1 MYVSRN
7 LTFFLFLFLS
17 LFLSHS
23 VIASTTKLGYSGRL
37 VLANGTPVT
46 GTPNLKFDLYYS
58 GSTGVSRGTET
69 INAVALSNGIYTVE
83 LDFAGIAGVIDGIP
97 SGESLVIQV
106 TDITDVGNPVVYDF
120 QNVLATPISVY
131 ANHAALSN
139 NLVIAATCS
148 PGQVVSVNASNEL
161 ECVDQTAAVAVD
173 STLVNN
179 AGVIGLPSLVTDN
192 TTYYSVVV
200 DAQGRVKSGNTTPPS
215 TTANDI
221 QDNLIVDAD
230 INTNAGISW
239 TKIDKTGATP
249 GDVGL
254 TINSAGPLG
263 TTTAVATENVVKSY
277 VDATATA
284 IADAK
289 VINDMSGVQTTI
301 APSVDSVKNYVT
313 AQTSAITSSQWT
325 DSGLDIYFNTGHVG
339 IGTNSPTGPLHVVGT
354 ANDVNT
360 MRFGAT
366 DADVAAITDY
376 ANMAGLLIA
385 SEGISNSYH
394 SFRIVSDIDGAD
406 IESLAVTNAGR
417 VGVGVLNPTEKL
429 EVAGNVKGTGLCIGA
444 DCRTSWPTGNAGTV
458 TSVTGGAGLTG
469 GTITSS
475 GTLAV
480 DVGTTNGKIA
490 QVGVG
495 DKLAD
500 SIINYNP
507 ALDVALTGFSTGA
520 ASTVLA
526 TDTILQAFGK
536 VQAQLNAHATS
547 ITANST
553 LVVNSTAGS
562 ETDKAPSVNSIKTYV
577 DARATQWGTNGS
589 KIYYNGGSVGI
600 GTNDPSTTLEV
611 TSGGFPRFTISS
623 EDAERDDNV
632 AINLMTLGTT
642 PNTLGNKNWHIFA
655 GGDGRV
661 DNQQNS
667 IFYNFY
673 DSDGSSTTGLVLKPN
688 GFIGVQNGNPSTN
701 IDSIGPIRAN
711 SLNGQT
717 CDSTNVGMIWYD
729 SSVDNYKICAN
740 NSGTPVA
747 KNLNEAGSHEFE
759 AYGVSS
765 LSIPYASATTV
776 KYTTELYDASNS
788 YDPST
793 GLFTAPEA
801 GIYAFSAN
809 VYPTGGAAGSSNEY
823 VGIYVNGSPV
833 HFDQRH
839 GSADS
844 GRQSTSRI
852 IKLNAGDVVDIR
864 AYHTVSTTQ
873 TLTSSSRQDWNFSGV
888 KISGGTSGAGGGS
901 DNLGNHILTQNLLL
915 GSNYLS
921 GDGDAEGITIDA
933 SGNVTVSSDICI
945 DGGNC
950 LSTAGTGA
958 GTVTSVTAGAGLTG
972 GTITTSGTLA
982 VDVGTSASQI
992 PQLDG
997 SGRLPTS
1004 VETDPSVSA
1013 FAKTTLPTCGVGEVL
1028 KSDGTSLSCVTD
1040 IDTDTD
1046 TNTTYTA
1053 GAGLD
1058 LTGTTFSIPAEAITD
1073 TQLAGL
1079 ASSCA
1084 NGEVLRTNGLGSFYC
1099 FDPLNLGDNFF
1110 TSFGIGTTPD
1120 ASAALD
1126 VSSTTKGFL
1135 PPRMTSVQRNA
1146 IASPAE
1152 GLVVYDTDIQSLYI
1166 YQGSTWNSLGVNL
1179 SGAGDA
1185 ESFVHVSFSGG
1196 THSGSGVLN
1205 YTTKHV
1211 DINGEFDLTTDRFVP
1226 KQAGNYLVV
1235 IQSIANG
1242 MTTGGHHYALA
1253 TKNGSNIIASWTRST
1268 NSGNADKTASGIVSM
1283 NGSTDYIEGR
1293 FSLSDG
1299 SVTDGSLRVI
1309 KLGGSD
1315 NMGSHV
1321 ASKNIDLTTYKL
1333 VGSGGGTGLAIA
1345 NDGAITVDNDIC
1357 IDGGK
1362 CLSSVFANE
1371 NEITTSNGANELVRL
1386 DGTGRIPAM
1395 DGSQLTGMTTTQVSE
1410 GTNLFFTDSRAQ
1422 TAAVVNSTAGSETTQ
1437 AASVSAMKNYVDAR
1451 ATQWST
1457 SGSDIYYNTG
1467 RVGIGTNT
1475 PQGQIHTFG
1484 TDPIFFDRVSGNPSH
1499 LLLRGAKGTIGA
1511 ETAPLENHEVGRIS
1525 FTGFDGTNW
1534 ATTALAGISGRASED
1549 WSPTTRGTDLDFK
1562 TVTNGSL
1569 SEQTRMIIANDGKVG
1584 IGSSEPISKLTVRGA
1599 DDVTNGP
1606 TLTLAGDVSNQF
1618 EGGRIRFAEPNNT
1631 FQGGYIHYDGTGP
1644 DYLHI
1649 GVHDTADLLTS
1660 SDVNAISISRQ
1671 TANVGIGTSTPSS
1684 RLHVYENGKHY
1695 HVNRKI
1701 DGYSQTE
1708 NSTGV
1713 NYILLHR
1720 AYDGAL
1726 LDEHYVNGEINLRRG
1741 GTAAWNRKVSAQV
1754 NTACAYDSCRGNII
1768 NYGEYTYLAYVTY
1781 SGVKYVA
1788 LAIPDNSTMYNA
1800 TFTGYAY
1807 NATGVEQLRLVYD
1820 TDVTNVTTFSQN
1832 AIHTNAINVAAG
1844 NISTASDYAL
1854 GYNLTSTTDKY
1865 AIYPHLLGQ
1874 QSKTGLGPSLPYD
1887 NAMSIES
1894 DAQITFVETDAD
1906 KVSGYMDLN
1915 TNTFIW
1921 DGSVGI
1927 GMTAPAN
1934 ALHVTGAIG
1943 ATGWVGAGCEG
1954 ACDSGN
1960 NGYAINYADGRIAT
1974 FAGTGSVCSKA
1985 GGSATFS
1992 CSSDR
1997 RLKHDIEDFN
2007 GGIETIMKLRPR
2019 TYVWNADESEK
2030 INYGFIAQEV
2040 QEAIPHAVTVDTQR
2054 EDGEYLTLNQ
2064 GEFTPYII
2072 NALQDLNHMIEDNKK
2087 MFNFMSSGIETKVD
2101 ENSREIASLKEE
2113 NAEIKAENKM
2123 LKDYLCSKDPEA
2135 PFCRQ

>member
-507 ALDVALTGFSTGA
+507 ALDVALTGYTTGA
-520 ASTVLA
+520 ASSIAA

-536 VQAQLNAHATS
+536 IQGQLDAHASS
-547 ITANST
+547 I
-553 LVVNSTAGS
+553 AGS
-562 ETDKAPSVNSIKTYV
+562 
-577 DARATQWGTNGS
+577 
-589 KIYYNGGSVGI
+589 
-600 GTNDPSTTLEV
+600 
-611 TSGGFPRFTISS
+611 
-623 EDAERDDNV
+623 
-632 AINLMTLGTT
+632 
-642 PNTLGNKNWHIFA
+642 
-655 GGDGRV
+655 
-661 DNQQNS
+661 
-667 IFYNFY
+667 
-673 DSDGSSTTGLVLKPN
+673 
-688 GFIGVQNGNPSTN
+688 
-701 IDSIGPIRAN
+701 
-711 SLNGQT
+711 
-717 CDSTNVGMIWYD
+717 
-729 SSVDNYKICAN
+729 
-740 NSGTPVA
+740 
-747 KNLNEAGSHEFE
+747 
-759 AYGVSS
+759 
-765 LSIPYASATTV
+765 
-776 KYTTELYDASNS
+776 
-788 YDPST
+788 
-793 GLFTAPEA
+793 
-801 GIYAFSAN
+801 
-809 VYPTGGAAGSSNEY
+809 
-823 VGIYVNGSPV
+823 
-833 HFDQRH
+833 
-839 GSADS
+839 
-844 GRQSTSRI
+844 
-852 IKLNAGDVVDIR
+852 
-864 AYHTVSTTQ
+864 
-873 TLTSSSRQDWNFSGV
+873 
-888 KISGGTSGAGGGS
+888 
-901 DNLGNHILTQNLLL
+901 
-915 GSNYLS
+915 
-921 GDGDAEGITIDA
+921 
-933 SGNVTVSSDICI
+933 
-945 DGGNC
+945 
-950 LSTAGTGA
+950 
-958 GTVTSVTAGAGLTG
+958 VTSVTGGTGLTG
-972 GTITTSGTLA
+972 GTITSTGTLA
-982 VDVGTSASQI
+982 VDVGTTNGKIAQVGAGDKLADSIINYNPAIDVALTGYTTGAASSVVATDTVLEAFGKIQAQLNSQATSIAANSSLVINSMAGTETTQAPSVDSVKNYVDARASQWTTLASDI
-992 PQLDG
+992 YYSTGMVGIGTASPRTKLHVTDTLINNANVDESGLYSQTVHSIDTNGAYSSRGAYVINTTQIDSGITSSGMQVGQLTQALRNAGVSGDNGTLAVQTASNVAYGHHSFDG
-997 SGRLPTS
+997 TANPITTDAYGIKVTNYNRSGTVTNAYDLHIGNNSGAGGTITNRFGLYQVGATYKNYFQGSVGIGTNSPTTALE
-1004 VETDPSVSA
+1004 VNGIVSA
-1013 FAKTTLPTCGVGEVL
+1013 NNIGLSLPA
-1028 KSDGTSLSCVTD
+1028 SNSLDSNALPAGLYR
-1040 IDTDTD
+1040 
-1046 TNTTYTA
+1046 TNTSTTGSPTPGESGATLNMQSGVASGAVAQLHIKANNTEDPRAFIRHSDNTGDFKDWQEIVTA
-1053 GAGLD
+1053 DA
-1058 LTGTTFSIPAEAITD
+1058 TG
-1073 TQLAGL
+1073 
-1079 ASSCA
+1079 
-1084 NGEVLRTNGLGSFYC
+1084 NV
-1099 FDPLNLGDNFF
+1099 
-1110 TSFGIGTTPD
+1110 GIGTT
-1120 ASAALD
+1120 A
-1126 VSSTTKGFL
+1126 TQK
-1135 PPRMTSVQRNA
+1135 
-1146 IASPAE
+1146 
-1152 GLVVYDTDIQSLYI
+1152 
-1166 YQGSTWNSLGVNL
+1166 
-1179 SGAGDA
+1179 
-1185 ESFVHVSFSGG
+1185 
-1196 THSGSGVLN
+1196 
-1205 YTTKHV
+1205 
-1211 DINGEFDLTTDRFVP
+1211 LTV
-1226 KQAGNYLVV
+1226 
-1235 IQSIANG
+1235 
-1242 MTTGGHHYALA
+1242 
-1253 TKNGSNIIASWTRST
+1253 
-1268 NSGNADKTASGIVSM
+1268 
-1283 NGSTDYIEGR
+1283 
-1293 FSLSDG
+1293 DG
-1299 SVTDGSLRVI
+1299 SINVT
-1309 KLGGSD
+1309 
-1315 NMGSHV
+1315 
-1321 ASKNIDLTTYKL
+1321 AT
-1333 VGSGGGTGLAIA
+1333 
-1345 NDGAITVDNDIC
+1345 NDIC
-1357 IDGGK
+1357 IDGSG
-1362 CLSSVFANE
+1362 CLSSVVAASGEQNTASSAGGTSIYKTKTGTDLVFKGLTSSSDITLTENANDVGLAI
-1371 NEITTSNGANELVRL
+1371 NTANGANELLRL
-1386 DGTGRIPAM
+1386 DASGRVPASNVMGTP
-1395 DGSQLTGMTTTQVSE
+1395 LTGYTV
-1410 GTNLFFTDSRAQ
+1410 GTNSVLAPTDSIVDAYGKLQAQLNAQFTSITGLDTDDVAEAGNLYFTDVRAQ

-1437 AASVSAMKNYVDAR
+1437 APSVSAVKNYVDAR

-1457 SGSDIYYNTG
+1457 SGSHIYYNSGSVGIGTASPIDKFEVNGNMTLKGGYLTLQRPVTTGSWARGMHYTPDGSVDSTSNGLAGFGLLGSATTQQKLYMTFGTAPWNSTTGIIVENTG

-1484 TDPIFFDRVSGNPSH
+1484 TEPIFFDRVSGNPSH

-1844 NISTASDYAL
+1844 NISMASDYAL
-1854 GYNLTSTTDKY
+1854 GYNLTSTTEKY

-1874 QSKTGLGPSLPYD
+1874 KSKTGLGPSLPYD

-1894 DAQITFVETDAD
+1894 DAQITFVETDSD
-1906 KVSGYMDLN
+1906 KVSGFMDLN
-1915 TNTFIW
+1915 TNTFVW
-1921 DGSVGI
+1921 DGNVGI
-1927 GMTAPAN
+1927 GTIAPTHALEVAGTFSAMSTTGTKLYSTRADSDFDIAQGSTSTKRAFTIHAGEN
-1934 ALHVTGAIG
+1934 GTEVFGAYAKSGASYVPGIHLKNVSGNVGIGTTTPSYKLHV
-1943 ATGWVGAGCEG
+1943 
-1954 ACDSGN
+1954 
-1960 NGYAINYADGRIAT
+1960 
-1974 FAGTGSVCSKA
+1974 AGTVAGNAAYVNTSDKRYKKNISV
-1985 GGSATFS
+1985 
-1992 CSSDR
+1992 
-1997 RLKHDIEDFN
+1997 IEDP
-2007 GGIETIMKLRPR
+2007 I
-2019 TYVWNADESEK
+2019 EK
-2030 INYGFIAQEV
+2030 ILALDGVYFDWRNDEFPDMNFVEVRDVGVIAQNVEEIFP
-2040 QEAIPHAVTVDTQR
+2040 EAVV
-2054 EDGEYLTLNQ
+2054 EDEAGYKSVAYSKLVAPL
-2064 GEFTPYII
+2064 
-2072 NALQDLNHMIEDNKK
+2072 IEATKAQQIL
-2087 MFNFMSSGIETKVD
+2087 IEK
-2101 ENSREIASLKEE
+2101 NSREIANLKEE
-2113 NAEIKAENKM
+2113 NTEFKAENKM

-2135 PFCRQ
+2135 PFCGQ